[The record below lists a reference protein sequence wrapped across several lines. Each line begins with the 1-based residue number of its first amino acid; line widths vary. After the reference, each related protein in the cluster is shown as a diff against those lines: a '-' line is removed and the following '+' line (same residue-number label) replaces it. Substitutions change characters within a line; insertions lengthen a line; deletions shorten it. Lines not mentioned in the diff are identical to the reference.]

1 MHSPDLH
8 QVAEIIKTI
17 SEQEVLPRFNHL
29 SVSDVDTKNSSED
42 YVTTADTQTEKRLTA
57 ELTALLPEALVVGEE
72 AAFRD
77 PAVLNCLKAE
87 QPVWVIDPIDG
98 TMNFAYGRSEIGVVV
113 ALVYKGE
120 TVAGW
125 LYNPV
130 FKRMI
135 MGEKGSGAWYEGKRL
150 KVAEVKEFYQM
161 TGSVGRR
168 VAFKDS
174 RLPQPAWWG
183 SASFGYMMIIS
194 GGAHYSAYRS
204 KIIKPWDHAAGI
216 MLHAEAGGYTAYVD
230 GTDYTP
236 FVGAN
241 HLISAPNKD
250 AWAYLRDNMCAKA
263 A

>member
-8 QVAEIIKTI
+8 QVAKIITTI

-42 YVTTADTQTEKRLTA
+42 FVTTADTETEKRLTA
-57 ELTALLPEALVVGEE
+57 ELTALLPGSLVVGEE
-72 AAFRD
+72 AAFQN
-77 PAVLNCLKAE
+77 PEVLDYLKE
-87 QPVWVIDPIDG
+87 EKPVWVIDPIDG

-135 MGEKGSGAWYEGKRL
+135 MGEKGSGAWYENRRL
-150 KVAEVKEFYQM
+150 KVAGVTELHHM

-168 VAFKDS
+168 VAFKDE
-174 RLPQPAWWG
+174 RLPKPAWWG
-183 SASFGYMMIIS
+183 SASFGYMMIVS
-194 GGAHYSAYRS
+194 GGAHYSAYRT
-204 KIIKPWDHAAGI
+204 KMIKPWDHAAGV

-230 GTDYTP
+230 GTTYTP
-236 FVGAN
+236 LMGAS
-241 HLISAPNKD
+241 HLISAPNKE
-250 AWAYLRDNMCAKA
+250 AWTYLKNNLCAKSV
-263 A
+263 

>member
-1 MHSPDLH
+1 MRSPDLH
-8 QVAEIIKTI
+8 QVAEIIETI
-17 SEQEVLPRFNHL
+17 SEQEVLPRFKNL
-29 SVSDVDTKNSSED
+29 SVSDVGTKDSSED

-57 ELTALLPEALVVGEE
+57 ELTALLPEAKVVGEE
-72 AAFRD
+72 AAFQN
-77 PAVLNCLKAE
+77 PAVLDCLKE
-87 QPVWVIDPIDG
+87 DDPVWVIDPIDG

-130 FKRMI
+130 YRRMI
-135 MGEKGSGAWYEGKRL
+135 LGEKGCGAWYRDRRL
-150 KVAEVKEFYQM
+150 KVAGVKDFYHM

-183 SASFGYMMIIS
+183 CASFGYMMIVS

-204 KIIKPWDHAAGI
+204 KIIKPWDHAAGVL
-216 MLHAEAGGYTAYVD
+216 LHTEAGGYTAYVD
-230 GTDYTP
+230 GTGYTP
-236 FVGAN
+236 VVGTN

-250 AWAYLRDNMCAKA
+250 AWEYLRDNMCAKA

>member
-1 MHSPDLH
+1 MHSPDLD

-42 YVTTADTQTEKRLTA
+42 FVTTADTETEKKLTA
-57 ELTALLPEALVVGEE
+57 ALTALLPESLVVGEE

-77 PAVLNCLKAE
+77 PAVLNYLKE
-87 QPVWVIDPIDG
+87 DKPVWVIDPIDG

-135 MGEKGSGAWYEGKRL
+135 MGEKGSGAWYEGRRL
-150 KVAEVKEFYQM
+150 KVAETKEFHHM

-168 VAFKDS
+168 VAFKDN

-204 KIIKPWDHAAGI
+204 KIIKPWDHAAGV

-230 GTDYTP
+230 NKPYMP
-236 FVGAN
+236 LIGAN
-241 HLISAPNKD
+241 HLISAPSKD
-250 AWAYLRDNMCAKA
+250 AWGYLRDNMCAKA